1 MANRSTGYPQT
12 LENTM
17 SQATTQNTVI
27 LPIDW
32 AYISVDPE
40 TGFATVL
47 DMWEGLA
54 MAYLDSL
61 DEALDYC
68 AG

>member
-17 SQATTQNTVI
+17 SQTTVI

>member
-1 MANRSTGYPQT
+1 
-12 LENTM
+12 M
-17 SQATTQNTVI
+17 SQTTTQNTVI